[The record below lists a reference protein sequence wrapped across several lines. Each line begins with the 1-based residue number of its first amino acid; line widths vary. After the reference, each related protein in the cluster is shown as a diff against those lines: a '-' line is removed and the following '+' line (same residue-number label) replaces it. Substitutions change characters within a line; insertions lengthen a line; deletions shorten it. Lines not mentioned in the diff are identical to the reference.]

1 MEINP
6 IISAGRQVAKIKLG
20 RCGMLS
26 AGRQQFD
33 ISEWVERYGADGVVE
48 IRHIRKGDS
57 KPYQASEVTV
67 ADGIVTWTFDE
78 TDTASPGYGV
88 VTLIYKKY
96 GKYTVKTAPYIT
108 YTEPTADEIFNGS
121 GGEGSGGG
129 GGGGGEDVPIADDAE
144 VDDMLDNVF
153 GDDAEPGG
161 TDEPAEPVT
170 PADPDDPNIATDE
183 EIKDLFDGIFGT

>member
-108 YTEPTADEIFNGS
+108 YTEPTADEIFNAS
-121 GGEGSGGG
+121 GGSG

-144 VDDMLDNVF
+144 IDDMLDNVF
-153 GDDAEPGG
+153 GDDARPGDPSSG
-161 TDEPAEPVT
+161 GE
-170 PADPDDPNIATDE
+170 PADPGTTPEPDDDNIATDE
-183 EIKDLFDGIFGT
+183 EIKDLFDGIFGS